1 MSVSVRALT
10 SGIIYELPKSDIT
23 RILEARPELRAE
35 LERALAERLLLSGD
49 AGDAKRPKSD
59 AEIGVA
65 ARLFER
71 IGSFFAQKG
80 GD

>member
-1 MSVSVRALT
+1 VRALT

-35 LERALAERLLLSGD
+35 LERALAERLLLSSD
-49 AGDAKRPKSD
+49 AGDVKRLKSD
-59 AEIGVA
+59 AEISVA